1 MQRVNYALPAYPN
14 LSFTT
19 AIEGSQYY
27 QVKHAIIEAQGPAD
41 ALIMWW
47 QDLVDWCAQRK
58 DCILV
63 NKGVRSGDSD
73 PALVTFGGS
82 PEALVPFIV
91 QWLGLDWLEQ
101 ALQGSPP
108 AHSSAADLKAIL
120 DRLAA
125 IEDNLFKN
133 YRQTVAV
140 DYRLWAAG
148 QALHGKPVQPPS
160 KLEPELSWDEAPNGQ
175 PAEPKQS

>member
-1 MQRVNYALPAYPN
+1 MQRVNYALPNYPQ

-19 AIEGSQYY
+19 TIEGSQHY
-27 QVKHAIIEAQGPAD
+27 QVKHATIEAKGPSD
-41 ALIMWW
+41 AIIMWW
-47 QDLVDWCAQRK
+47 QDLEHWCEERE
-58 DCILV
+58 DCVLG
-63 NKGVRSGDSD
+63 NKGLRSGYSN
-73 PALVTFGGS
+73 PAFVTLVSG
-82 PEALVPFIV
+82 PETLVAFIV

-101 ALQGSPP
+101 ALQGSLPNTP
-108 AHSSAADLKAIL
+108 SAADLKAIL

-160 KLEPELSWDEAPNGQ
+160 KLEPELTWDEAPNSQ
-175 PAEPKQS
+175 PAEPQQS

>member
-1 MQRVNYALPAYPN
+1 VTLV
-14 LSFTT
+14 S
-19 AIEGSQYY
+19 
-27 QVKHAIIEAQGPAD
+27 GPET
-41 ALIMWW
+41 
-47 QDLVDWCAQRK
+47 LVA
-58 DCILV
+58 
-63 NKGVRSGDSD
+63 
-73 PALVTFGGS
+73 
-82 PEALVPFIV
+82 FIV

-101 ALQGSPP
+101 ALQGSLPNTP
-108 AHSSAADLKAIL
+108 SAADLKAIL

-160 KLEPELSWDEAPNGQ
+160 KLEPELTWDEAPNSQ
-175 PAEPKQS
+175 PAEPQQS